1 MDENTIIEQL
11 EELVER
17 FGVQIRHEPIKQDED
32 SVYVVGGLCL
42 LKGEFV
48 LIINSKAAIRDK
60 IRALGMALK
69 QFDHEKI
76 YMRPVLR
83 KLLEGIPEQRRFN
96 MRGKH
101 RMKAN
106 DPL

>member
-1 MDENTIIEQL
+1 MDENTIIGEL
-11 EELVER
+11 EGLIEKI
-17 FGVQIRHEPIKQDED
+17 GVQIRHEAIKQDED
-32 SVYVVGGLCL
+32 SDYVVGGLCL

-76 YMRPVLR
+76 YMLPVLR
-83 KLLEGIPEQRRFN
+83 ELLEGIPEQRRFK
-96 MRGKH
+96 MSGKQ
-101 RMKAN
+101 RLK
-106 DPL
+106 DSL